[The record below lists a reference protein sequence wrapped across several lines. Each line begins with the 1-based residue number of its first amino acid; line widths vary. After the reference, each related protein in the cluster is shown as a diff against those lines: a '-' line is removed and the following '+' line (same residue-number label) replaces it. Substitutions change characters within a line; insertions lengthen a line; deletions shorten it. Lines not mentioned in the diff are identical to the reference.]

1 MMLLIL
7 WKVKTGQ
14 RDAAVE
20 RFKQTQGAPPPSV
33 KMLNRWHRTDG
44 DGGIT
49 IAESNDAQALY
60 RWAYQW
66 SDLLTSTPIR
76 SSTMRRRLRS
86 YSVRNE

>member
-66 SDLLTSTPIR
+66 SDLLDLDTHPIIDDAEAAQVLF
-76 SSTMRRRLRS
+76 S
-86 YSVRNE
+86 